1 MGKRDLTR
9 IGIDIGSLYLKI
21 VEVRPDGIIGQT
33 TYRAHR
39 GHLVSC
45 LRNLLPSYL
54 DGHLRS
60 QKLAIG
66 ITGAY
71 AEVLSR
77 PLNVDPLGVE
87 SAIIQSVRVKIPQ
100 ARNIIDIG
108 GAVLTLI
115 RLNESGELESATKN
129 SLCAAGTGSFLD
141 EQSQR
146 LGISY
151 ENLHNLPV
159 VDDPPNIATRCAVF
173 AKSDLIHHQ
182 QAGRS
187 KAECWAGLCRGMV
200 STLLNTLLKGRPLEG
215 HTALVGG
222 VTQNAEILR
231 ELNQIYGSRV
241 CKLENGHLAG
251 AYGAA
256 LLASTELDT
265 SSIDVSKL
273 DGAAGPRRGLAT
285 RPGLRLLRSSYPS
298 REALETYVDNDGNEV
313 RVSRIPQSQGVPC
326 FLGID
331 IGSTSTKLAV
341 IDTAGEVI
349 CDIYRLTAGEPIA
362 AVKQLF
368 EALRQLGVRKGFS
381 FDVRACATTGSGRKM
396 IGKVIGADRI
406 INEITCHVTGATHI
420 DSSIST
426 IFEIG
431 GQDSKYMQIHNGR
444 IVDAAMNYVC
454 AAGTGSF
461 VAEQA
466 RKLGYRVEDVG
477 SAVMGVAPPHTSDR
491 CTVFM
496 EQDVN
501 LLLQQGY
508 TKEEVL
514 AAVLY
519 SVAQNYLNKVV
530 GNRPYSR
537 KRIFFQ
543 GATARNR
550 GLVAAFENLLG
561 AEIVVSSYAHVM
573 GAWGAA
579 LLAREQYEKKRV
591 EGNGIRSSFYGLE
604 FAEKK
609 VSLRSER
616 CLLCANRCEI
626 TFARTDGDSTETS
639 WGYLCGREPEST
651 CARENP
657 HFRFFTRWEE
667 LITKAG
673 RLDGLENAPVVAVP
687 LALSTYTYLPLFQR
701 FLNELGYSVRLSGK
715 TTRQIRQ
722 SSTGICGSEFCF
734 PVKAAL
740 GHVLKLVKREGREP
754 IFLPHVISAP
764 PNSYTTNAY
773 FCPYVQ
779 SFPSIARASLEINGV
794 DSSRIISPIIDF
806 RLPEHLQVRELC
818 RSIGVPL
825 EKDDRVIEAAWKE
838 AVAAQEQF
846 AAACAVEGEKAVSE
860 IQHRGEKAIVVL
872 GRPYNVH
879 DLGMNL
885 GLVRKIAELGYTV
898 IPLDFLAEP
907 DLQLGEP
914 FKNLYWSHAQKII
927 RAVKRIRR
935 TDFLHAVYFTNFNC
949 GPDSFVES
957 YARQLFGEKPL
968 LVLELDEHEA
978 DAGYITRIEAFLDV
992 VKSAPPVR
1000 SFPEIVLPSSSDREF
1015 RRRKIWIPRLHPVVA
1030 PLFAAAFRSFG
1041 YNAEA
1046 LPLEDEEAFEI
1057 GRRLTSG
1064 KECLPMVATIGAFV
1078 KKLRETDTKPGEAAY
1093 FMSMAS
1099 GPCRFGQYA
1108 LKDRMVLNELGYA
1121 DIPILSPSTLDSYQG
1136 LPERLRRKV
1145 WKYVIA
1151 SDILMKL
1158 RCKKLPYA
1166 DNRAL
1171 AVEAFEGAVGKLE
1184 SVIESGGDFDA
1195 VFLACLE
1202 RLGAIPESHDRR
1214 PLVGIVGEIYVRCN
1228 PFTNARVIEAVEHFG
1243 GEAWLSPLSEWFLY
1257 TAYLQ
1262 KWRARQN
1269 LGGLVYRGLTNLR
1282 NRYMH
1287 GVERRMYR
1295 LADRWMHDR
1304 HEPDIEEVLA
1314 SGMELLPLN
1323 FEGESILTV
1332 GRALQFIKQGA
1343 SMIVNCAPFGCMP
1356 GTITSALLQQV
1367 QQKSGVPVVSIFYD
1381 GQKNLNEILG
1391 VYLRQVRTDCKSV
1404 TSCAQGVCRN
1414 PPMVM
1419 RSEPS
1424 PGQL

>member
-1 MGKRDLTR
+1 MAHVLRIYKGKRDFTR
-9 IGIDIGSLYLKI
+9 VGFDIGNLYLKI
-21 VEVRPDGIIGQT
+21 VGVRPDGSVERT
-33 TYRAHR
+33 TYREHQ
-39 GHLVSC
+39 GHLVPC
-45 LRNLLPSYL
+45 LQNELPSYL
-54 DGHLRS
+54 DGHLRT

-66 ITGAY
+66 ITGAH

-77 PLNVDPLGVE
+77 PLNIEPLSVE
-87 SAIIQSVRVKIPQ
+87 SAIIRSVRDTIPH

-115 RLNESGELESATKN
+115 RLNESGDLESATRN

-141 EQSQR
+141 EQLQR

-151 ENLHNLPV
+151 QDLHDLPP

-187 KAECWAGLCRGMV
+187 KVECWAGLCRGMV
-200 STLLNTLLKGRPLEG
+200 FTLLHTLLKGRPLEG

-222 VTQNAEILR
+222 VTQNEEILR
-231 ELNQIYGSRV
+231 WLDQIYGSRV
-241 CKLENGHLAG
+241 CRLENGHLAG

-256 LLASTELDT
+256 LLTSTELDP
-265 SSIDVSKL
+265 SRIDVHRLKGGTGL
-273 DGAAGPRRGLAT
+273 KRNLAT
-285 RPGLRLLRSSYPS
+285 RPALRLLRSSYPS
-298 REALETYVDNDGNEV
+298 WDVLETYVDGDGNEV
-313 RVSRIPQSQGVPC
+313 RISQIPQAQGVPC

-349 CDIYRLTAGEPIA
+349 TDVYRLTAGEPIA
-362 AVKQLF
+362 AVKKLF
-368 EALRQLGVRKGFS
+368 EVLRQLGSQKGFS
-381 FDVRACATTGSGRKM
+381 FDVQACATTGSGRKM
-396 IGKVIGADRI
+396 IGTVIGADRI
-406 INEITCHVTGATHI
+406 VNEITCHVTGAARV
-420 DSSIST
+420 DSGVST

-431 GQDSKYMQIHNGR
+431 GQDSKYMQTRGGSV
-444 IVDAAMNYVC
+444 VDAAMNYVC

-466 RKLGYRVEDVG
+466 RKLGYRMEDVG
-477 SAVMGVAPPHTSDR
+477 SAVIGVAPPYTSDR

-550 GLVAAFENLLG
+550 GLVAAFENLLD
-561 AEIVVSSYAHVM
+561 ARIVVSPYAHVM
-573 GAWGAA
+573 GAWGGA

-591 EGNGIRSSFYGLE
+591 GGNGVRSSFCGLE
-604 FAEKK
+604 FAEKE

-616 CLLCANRCEI
+616 CLLCTNRCKI
-626 TFARTDGDSTETS
+626 TFARVDGDNTETS
-639 WGYLCGREPEST
+639 WGYLCGREPGSTRSRES
-651 CARENP
+651 P
-657 HFRFFTRWEE
+657 HFRFFRRWEE
-667 LITKAG
+667 LLRRAG
-673 RLDGLENAPVVAVP
+673 RLEGLDKAPVVAIP

-701 FLNELGYSVRLSGK
+701 FLNELGYSTKLSGK
-715 TTRQIRQ
+715 TTQQIRQ
-722 SSTGICGSEFCF
+722 SSAGICGGEFCF

-740 GHVLKLVKREGREP
+740 GHVLNLVEREGNEP

-764 PNSYTTNAY
+764 PNNYTTNAY

-779 SFPSIARASLEINGV
+779 AFPSVARASLEINGV
-794 DSSRIISPIIDF
+794 DGSRIISPIIDF
-806 RLPEHLQVRELC
+806 RLPERLQVKELC
-818 RSIGVPL
+818 RSLARPL
-825 EKDDRVIEAAWKE
+825 GRDARAIETAWKE
-838 AVAAQEQF
+838 AVAAQERF
-846 AAACAVEGEKAVSE
+846 AATCALEGEKALSE
-860 IQHRGEKAIVVL
+860 IERKGEKAIVIL

-898 IPLDFLAEP
+898 IPLDFLAGSA
-907 DLQLGEP
+907 LQLGEP
-914 FKNLYWSHAQKII
+914 FRNLYWSHAQKII
-927 RAVKRIRR
+927 EAAKKIRR
-935 TDFLHAVYFTNFNC
+935 TDLLHAVYFTNFNC

-957 YARQLFGEKPL
+957 YARHLFGEKPL

-992 VKSAPPVR
+992 VKNTPVAL
-1000 SFPEIVLPSSSDREF
+1000 SFPEIVLPPSSDDEF
-1015 RRRKIWIPRLHPVVA
+1015 RRRKIWIPRLHPVAA
-1030 PLFAAAFRSFG
+1030 PLFAGAFRSFG
-1041 YNAEA
+1041 YKAEV

-1057 GRRLTSG
+1057 GRRLTCG
-1064 KECLPMVATIGAFV
+1064 KECLPMVATIGALV
-1078 KKLRETDTKPGEAAY
+1078 KKLRETGTKPGEAAY
-1093 FMSMAS
+1093 FMPTAS

-1108 LKDRMVLNELGYA
+1108 LKGRMVLNELGYT
-1121 DIPILSPSTLDSYQG
+1121 DIPILSPSTLNSYQG

-1145 WKYVIA
+1145 WKYTVA

-1158 RCKKLPYA
+1158 RCKKVPYSG
-1166 DNRAL
+1166 DRAFV
-1171 AVEAFEGAVGKLE
+1171 AEVFEGAVSKLE
-1184 SVIESGGDFDA
+1184 SVIESRGDFDA
-1195 VFLACLE
+1195 LFLTCLE
-1202 RLGAIPESHDRR
+1202 RLGAMPETRQQR

-1228 PFTNARVIEAVEHFG
+1228 PFTNACVIEAVEQNG

-1269 LGGLVYRGLTNLR
+1269 LGGLVYRGLTNLK
-1282 NRYMH
+1282 NNYMH
-1287 GVERRMYR
+1287 RVERRMYR

-1304 HEPDIEEVLA
+1304 HEPDIVDILS
-1314 SGMELLPLN
+1314 SGMEFLPLN
-1323 FEGESILTV
+1323 FEGESILTL
-1332 GRALQFIKQGA
+1332 GRTLQFIKQGA
-1343 SMIVNCAPFGCMP
+1343 SLIVNCAPFGCMP
-1356 GTITSALLQQV
+1356 GTVTGALLQQV

-1391 VYLRQVRTDCKSV
+1391 VYLRQVRKDC
-1404 TSCAQGVCRN
+1404 
-1414 PPMVM
+1414 P
-1419 RSEPS
+1419 
-1424 PGQL
+1424 